1 MQPPIRRVVTGHTS
15 AGRSTILID
24 GEIPPGSVEHDRYV
38 WTSNAIPAVNSG
50 SVDAADVPLRLEPVG
65 GSVFRIVEFPPESA
79 LAHLSAEQKEGF
91 FADLFA
97 GLGASHCRVDTSQSP
112 GMHKTSTLDY
122 VMVVRGEITLLL
134 DEGEAT
140 LKAGDL
146 VVQRGTNH
154 DWVVRGGEPAV
165 IAVVMLSAKPE

>member
-1 MQPPIRRVVTGHTS
+1 MPRAIRRVVTGHTS
-15 AGRSTILID
+15 TGRSTILID
-24 GEIPPGSVEHDRYV
+24 GEVPPGPVEHDRYV
-38 WTSNAIPAVNSG
+38 WTSNAVPAMNSG

-79 LAHLSAEQKEGF
+79 LAHLSAEQKDGF

-97 GLGASHCRVDTSQSP
+97 GLGASHCRVDTSRSA

-122 VMVVRGEITLLL
+122 AVVLRGEITLLL

-140 LKAGDL
+140 LKPGDL

-154 DWVVRGGEPAV
+154 DWVVRGAEPAV
-165 IAVVMLSAKPE
+165 IAVVMLCAQPE